1 MMQVLLVRSSDD
13 RATSLSGSERK
24 NTISYSEDETKSQSV
39 RSLKSNLDG
48 EEPVTMKGETE
59 PIQEPVVSQQ
69 KRAAMIHDFCL
80 GIPYGL

>member
-39 RSLKSNLDG
+39 RSLKG